1 MPKAKPKNTITYH
14 YVKNVNKDFYVSK
27 KIHEV
32 MANIH
37 NKFGVDISE
46 KEQIRDELLQ
56 VMNAVGGFADSIFGK
71 DDDTQNAAFEMPDDD
86 ENGFGDDQ

>member
-1 MPKAKPKNTITYH
+1 LSKLFYAWTLFSVDEIDFDQIYLMLKILMPKAKPKNTITYH

-46 KEQIRDELLQ
+46 KE
-56 VMNAVGGFADSIFGK
+56 
-71 DDDTQNAAFEMPDDD
+71 
-86 ENGFGDDQ
+86 